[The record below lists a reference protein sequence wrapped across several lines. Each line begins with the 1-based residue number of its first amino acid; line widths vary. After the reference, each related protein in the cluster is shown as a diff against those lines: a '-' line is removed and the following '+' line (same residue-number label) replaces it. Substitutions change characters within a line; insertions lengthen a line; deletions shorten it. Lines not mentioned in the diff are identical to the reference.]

1 MATESKSVDDPT
13 PEEADEL
20 AALAT
25 AELGKAMEMA
35 DKLFVAAQSDS
46 LVSPAEKAVIRQQL
60 LQDIEKRGAGGAVC
74 RRAAAVCMRCERRRA
89 CAWPLPRDVQL
100 AALRAEMTPFYERVC
115 ATLGWPTDE
124 AFLKKLRCVDASC
137 VWV

>member
-60 LQDIEKRGAGGAVC
+60 LQDIEKRGAGAGPCVDAPPPSACTVNAVVHVRGRC
-74 RRAAAVCMRCERRRA
+74 RVTCN
-89 CAWPLPRDVQL
+89 W
-100 AALRAEMTPFYERVC
+100 
-115 ATLGWPTDE
+115 
-124 AFLKKLRCVDASC
+124 LRCVQR
-137 VWV
+137 